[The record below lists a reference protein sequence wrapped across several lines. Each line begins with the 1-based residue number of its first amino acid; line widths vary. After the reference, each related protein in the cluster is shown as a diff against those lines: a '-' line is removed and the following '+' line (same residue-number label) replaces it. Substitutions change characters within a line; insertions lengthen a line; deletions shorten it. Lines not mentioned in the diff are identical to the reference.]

1 MSPPPAGCLKNAAAW
16 PERVTPGGA
25 SQPEGR
31 NLREAGLSPTTH
43 TSRRMRQSGT
53 VRTGTRVHFNDMQI
67 NVVEEIQKF
76 INERRGERASPARV
90 TNVPHDHQGGVFIVN
105 GFSDHW
111 RPARRLDQA
120 NTRAELALSILR
132 TPVACKADSNNTA
145 LINGKCRVRRRVAQV
160 LTGF

>member
-16 PERVTPGGA
+16 LEHVPLV
-25 SQPEGR
+25 QP
-31 NLREAGLSPTTH
+31 TH
-43 TSRRMRQSGT
+43 QSGT
-53 VRTGTRVHFNDMQI
+53 VRTGAWVHFNDMQI
-67 NVVEEIQKF
+67 HVVQEIQKF

-90 TNVPHDHQGGVFIVN
+90 TNVPHDHQGGVFIVD
-105 GFSDHW
+105 GVRDHR